1 MDERMDRRGVF
12 AWMLF
17 DWANQPFQTL
27 IVTFVFGPYFVARVV
42 GDPVAGQAHWATAT
56 AIGGAAVAVL
66 APLLGAV
73 ADRTGARK
81 RWIAAF
87 SAPFVIGCAGLWIA
101 APEASPLWLILA
113 FFVLA
118 YVGSEFTLIFSNAM
132 LPGLGPRR
140 EIGRISGSGWAL
152 GYAGGLVALALVLAL
167 LTPAPGG
174 TRTLAGLDPV
184 FGLSDALGEPARA
197 VGPASA
203 LWYLVFALPLF
214 LFAPDA
220 APAARLGKA
229 TREGLRDLRATLR
242 QIRRFRG
249 FFTYLLASM
258 VYRDALAGL
267 FAFGGIYAAGVLG
280 WGMFEL
286 GLFGIVAAGAGAL
299 GAWLG
304 GRADRAFG
312 PRPVIV
318 AAIWML
324 IGVGGLALMT
334 TREAVLGIPVAPGSP
349 LPDRVFFFAGA
360 VLGAGSGILQA
371 ASRTLLVHLAEGR
384 VASAQAFGLYAV
396 SGKVTAFAAPAL
408 IAVTTA
414 ATGSQRLGFSPVI
427 ALFLIG
433 LLLLYWAKQ
442 EYEQPGDLPA

>member
-1 MDERMDRRGVF
+1 MDERIDRRGVF

-87 SAPFVIGCAGLWIA
+87 SLPFVIGCAGLWIA
-101 APEASPLWLILA
+101 APEASPLWPILA

-214 LFAPDA
+214 LFAPDT
-220 APAARLGKA
+220 APAARLG
-229 TREGLRDLRATLR
+229 
-242 QIRRFRG
+242 
-249 FFTYLLASM
+249 
-258 VYRDALAGL
+258 
-267 FAFGGIYAAGVLG
+267 AA
-280 WGMFEL
+280 
-286 GLFGIVAAGAGAL
+286 
-299 GAWLG
+299 
-304 GRADRAFG
+304 
-312 PRPVIV
+312 
-318 AAIWML
+318 
-324 IGVGGLALMT
+324 
-334 TREAVLGIPVAPGSP
+334 
-349 LPDRVFFFAGA
+349 
-360 VLGAGSGILQA
+360 
-371 ASRTLLVHLAEGR
+371 
-384 VASAQAFGLYAV
+384 
-396 SGKVTAFAAPAL
+396 
-408 IAVTTA
+408 
-414 ATGSQRLGFSPVI
+414 
-427 ALFLIG
+427 
-433 LLLLYWAKQ
+433 
-442 EYEQPGDLPA
+442 